1 MSKSSEAVKEWR
13 RNTKLKL
20 IICMGSKCQLCD
32 YNKSQN
38 ALEFHHVDP
47 SMKDFSLSQVRANP
61 KNWGT
66 ITKEL
71 RKCILLCSNCH
82 KEVHEGIS
90 FLPKTYQ
97 EFNESLLQLDSNKH
111 LLKETKT
118 SYCPVCS
125 KEKENKLK
133 TCSVECAAKHRI
145 KFDWDSID
153 LIDLKENQK
162 LTNVAI
168 AELVGCSD
176 ALIHKKYKKIKQRS
190 TN

>member
-32 YNKSQN
+32 YSKSQN
-38 ALEFHHVDP
+38 ALEFHHIDP

-82 KEVHEGIS
+82 KEIHEGIS

-97 EFNESLLQLDSNKH
+97 EFDESLLQLDVNKH

-176 ALIHKKYKKIKQRS
+176 ALIHKRYKRLKRS